1 MYLIFTRIINI
12 LFYIGNLKKKRSRII
27 LIKLISEGK

>member
-12 LFYIGNLKKKRSRII
+12 LFYIGNLKKRSRII
-27 LIKLISEGK
+27 LIKLISEGE